1 MAKKIVVRAAVVK
14 EINMNGLV
22 GRLDIEFVAKIVALL
37 CKLLDQTMMFGQGKV
52 AVKNQLLA

>member
-52 AVKNQLLA
+52 AVKNQLFA